1 MERVKLT
8 GAEIIVK
15 SLIEQGVDTVFGYPG
30 GKVLDTYDALY
41 RHSDQIKH
49 ILTSHEQGASF
60 AADGYARATG
70 KVGVCMSTSGPG
82 ATNLVTG
89 IANAQMD
96 SVPLV
101 AITGNV
107 PLSIL
112 GKDSFQ
118 EVDIA
123 GVTMP
128 ITKHNFIVTK
138 VEELAQT
145 IADAFYIAAEGRPGA
160 VLVDIPQNIAT
171 ATCEYVPAPKRPIT
185 PSVEHITAEDLEK
198 AVEMIKAAS
207 KPMILTG
214 GGTAIAGAEAEL
226 AEFVKKVHAPVAD
239 TLMGK
244 GTFDTED
251 PLYSGMCGM
260 HGTKASNTGISRCDL
275 LIVIGSRFSDRVTSN
290 AGTFARKS
298 KILQFDID
306 PAEVNKNILVHH
318 NVIGDIK
325 EILKRLNPL
334 LPQLDHTA
342 WVNEIAGIKEK
353 YPLSYSDDTL
363 TAQYVMERLSALT
376 KNDALVVTEVGQ
388 HQMWAAQFYKFKFHR
403 QMITSGGLGS
413 MGYGLGAAIGA
424 AFGRDDKKIVNIAG
438 DGCFRMNCNELA
450 TVRGY
455 DLPIVEIII
464 NNRVLGMVRQWQTLF
479 YGERYSNT
487 NLSDTIDYMKM
498 AEAFGIKGLEIREKS
513 EVDKVLSEAL
523 AESGPV
529 IVNVVIGENNMVSPM
544 VAPGGSIDKELELK
558 N

>member
-1 MERVKLT
+1 MKLT
-8 GAEIIVK
+8 GAEIIVR

-30 GKVLDTYDALY
+30 GSVLDTYDALY

-70 KVGVCMSTSGPG
+70 KVGVCMATSGPG

-96 SVPLV
+96 SIPLV

-160 VLVDIPQNIAT
+160 VLVDIPKNVAQAS
-171 ATCEYVPAPKRPIT
+171 CEYVPVPPRPIA
-185 PSVEHITAEDLEK
+185 PSVEHITEEDLEK
-198 AVEMIKAAS
+198 AVEMIKAAE

-325 EILKRLNPL
+325 EILKRLNPM
-334 LPQLDHTA
+334 LPQLDHTP
-342 WVNEIAGIKEK
+342 WVQEVQAIEAK
-353 YPLSYSDDTL
+353 YPLRYNEDTL

-403 QMITSGGLGS
+403 QLITSGGLGS

-424 AFGRDDKKIVNIAG
+424 AIGRQDKKIVNIAG

-455 DLPIVEIII
+455 NLPIVEIIV

-487 NLSDTIDYMKM
+487 NLSDSIDYMKL
-498 AEAFGIKGLEIREKS
+498 AEAFGIKGLEIREKAD
-513 EVDKVLSEAL
+513 VDAVLTEAL
-523 AESGPV
+523 ETNGPV
-529 IVNVVIGENNMVSPM
+529 IINLVIGENNMVSPM
-544 VAPGGSIDKELELK
+544 VAPGGSIEKELELK